1 MASPGSGSDVSSVW
15 IAVQSI
21 GGRTVWSSSVPTDL
35 TVLQVKQKIYEDL
48 QANKPFQQ
56 ELVLDSVKLQDHQTL
71 QELLTDIEGPEG
83 KSFTFNLVVLPID
96 PQWSPQLLRAAGDGS
111 LEMTRSC
118 LHKGADVESTD
129 AYGNTALCLAASNG
143 QTSIVTL
150 LYDARADLNQA
161 SADGCTPLHHATYYG
176 CHAIVEFLCEKRVDL
191 QRRNRN
197 GATPLMHAAQQND
210 LHSVQHLGSLLDDP
224 LAINAKR
231 GDGATALNLA
241 AALGHVEVVESL
253 CDLRAD
259 PNACANHM
267 VTPLL
272 LAARE
277 GHLAVVQLLVEHR
290 AELECQAATGATALS
305 IASRMGHSEVVHGL
319 LQAKAE
325 IGQALSV
332 AAQAGHLP
340 IVELLCEHHCDPNV
354 AGRHGKV
361 ALDLALQQRHLPI
374 FSLLASYGAM
384 ATEDT
389 KDMDL
394 LQSCARGH
402 VESIS
407 LLCDAKADV
416 NISDQ
421 DGMTPLSYCAQEG
434 LLGPAQRLLH
444 ARAYPDG
451 LDGLSGRR
459 HVDGATALCLAVH
472 EGHKELVSLLLQAD
486 ADENCCMGDGITP
499 LHLACREGHEEVVQL
514 LLEHRADVHRPMA
527 NGLTPLGACA
537 LCNQVAVAE
546 LLVEHGADSFEPS
559 GESARRFG
567 HEEKQHRMRSGA
579 HSIRSPG

>member
-1 MASPGSGSDVSSVW
+1 
-15 IAVQSI
+15 
-21 GGRTVWSSSVPTDL
+21 
-35 TVLQVKQKIYEDL
+35 
-48 QANKPFQQ
+48 
-56 ELVLDSVKLQDHQTL
+56 
-71 QELLTDIEGPEG
+71 
-83 KSFTFNLVVLPID
+83 
-96 PQWSPQLLRAAGDGS
+96 
-111 LEMTRSC
+111 
-118 LHKGADVESTD
+118 
-129 AYGNTALCLAASNG
+129 
-143 QTSIVTL
+143 
-150 LYDARADLNQA
+150 
-161 SADGCTPLHHATYYG
+161 
-176 CHAIVEFLCEKRVDL
+176 
-191 QRRNRN
+191 
-197 GATPLMHAAQQND
+197 
-210 LHSVQHLGSLLDDP
+210 
-224 LAINAKR
+224 
-231 GDGATALNLA
+231 
-241 AALGHVEVVESL
+241 
-253 CDLRAD
+253 
-259 PNACANHM
+259 M

-354 AGRHGKV
+354 AGRHGK
-361 ALDLALQQRHLPI
+361 DLALQQRHLPI

-407 LLCDAKADV
+407 SLDLRWFWGR

-559 GESARRFG
+559 GESDALTVALERGHSEMVALLRRKDCIVFDRGEKMHVGGPEHLRSRWSPKAFGTWWRNLNTGVLKEADHEKRVSMVPAVAEKLIAKGYKIAVESGAGLKSGIPDSAYQAVGCSVVNRNQVKESELLFAINPPPAEELKSMTGKTLVAWIGRRLPEGEAFVKAGQDGALHTARRDG
-567 HEEKQHRMRSGA
+567 TGRDSVVRVG
-579 HSIRSPG
+579 